1 MVPDAGALA
10 PRKGKGPLFWIVT
23 GCFGCL
29 TMVVLFVALIAGG
42 FYVWT
47 RGPVDVVNAELRDLR
62 QGKSDDAYA
71 RLTSQYQ
78 SSLSRADFERALA
91 AHPALADSRAPR
103 FLSWSVSVVNDR
115 GRVSGTLTSSSGP
128 QENAVFLLLKES
140 GEWKIAAI
148 RLGGSDLDGSVST
161 DPNDVSP

>member
-1 MVPDAGALA
+1 MVSDAGAPA

-47 RGPVDVVNAELRDLR
+47 RGPVDVVNAELSDLR

-78 SSLSRADFERALA
+78 ARLSRADFERALA
-91 AHPALADSRAPR
+91 AHPALADSREPR
-103 FLSWSVSVVNDR
+103 FLSWSVHVVNDR
-115 GRVSGTLTSSSGP
+115 GRVNGTLTSASGP
-128 QENAVFLLLKES
+128 QESAVFLLLKES
-140 GEWKIAAI
+140 GGWKIASI
-148 RLGGSDLDGSVST
+148 QIGGIDLDGSVST
-161 DPNDVSP
+161 DTNDVSP